1 MKKPLLL
8 TLLIAIM
15 NTLAFAQIITK
26 EDSLSA
32 GLMASKSATVLS
44 GYGSMQYS
52 NNLTT
57 KEASTNVDRL
67 VLFVGHKFNSKIAFF
82 SELELEDVKVVGG
95 APGGEFALEQ
105 AFIKFD
111 IDRNNYIGAGLIIP
125 RIGIINENH
134 LPTTFNGNFRPNVER
149 YIIPATWREIGIS
162 YYGTS
167 TKVPGLN
174 YSVAL
179 INGLNSANFSSDKGI
194 RGGRFK
200 GANANANCLAITA
213 ALLYYK
219 NNFRVQVSGY
229 FSGSNTMS
237 KFHSD
242 SLGIAKNVLGAPVAL
257 LECNVQYK
265 HKGFQMKALGT
276 LININDAEKLNAF
289 YGDNI
294 AQNIVGYYGE
304 IGYNFNYKRDKAFIL
319 FSRYE
324 NLNMSAT
331 LPNNA
336 VEIKANNL
344 QFITSGFT
352 YLPHPGVCIKLDHS
366 YRLNGASAVQNSINL
381 GLAYSY

>member
-366 YRLNGASAVQNSINL
+366 YRLNGESAVQHSINL

>member
-8 TLLIAIM
+8 TLLIAIV
-15 NTLAFAQIITK
+15 NTLAFAQIVTK

-32 GLMASKSATVLS
+32 GLIVSKNATVLS
-44 GYGSMQYS
+44 GYGGIQYC

-57 KEASTNVDRL
+57 NEASTNVDRL

-82 SELELEDVKVVGG
+82 SELELEDVKIEGG

-111 IDRNNYIGAGLIIP
+111 VDRSNYIVAGLIIP

-276 LININDAEKLNAF
+276 LININDAEMLNAF

-304 IGYNFNYKRDKAFIL
+304 IGYNFNHRRDKAFIL

-366 YRLNGASAVQNSINL
+366 YRLNGESAVQHSINL